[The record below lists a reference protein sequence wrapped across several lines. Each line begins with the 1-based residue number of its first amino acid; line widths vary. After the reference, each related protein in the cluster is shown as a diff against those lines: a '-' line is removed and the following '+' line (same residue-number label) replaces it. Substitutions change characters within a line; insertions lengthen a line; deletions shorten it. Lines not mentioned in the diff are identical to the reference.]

1 MKDQEKI
8 LSSVRRP
15 SRYIG
20 GEWNSYSSDSSA
32 RLRVSSSGPENKNPS
47 ATICLCYPDLYEIGT
62 SSSGI
67 EILYSVVNEDPR
79 FAAQRCFAPDADMA
93 EALAS
98 RGEKLFSLETKTPL
112 REFDAVGFTL
122 QHELCATNLLYMLE
136 SAGIGI
142 FASRRADVFP
152 VILGGGPLTMNPE
165 PFADFFDAFVIGDG
179 EEAIVEIMERIA
191 AAKSS
196 RASKRELLE
205 SLAGV
210 DGVYVPSLYEP
221 RFDGEGGIFT
231 GLHKLSDAVEDTV
244 VRRVFDIASR
254 PPAATP
260 VVPSA
265 SSVHSRLS
273 VEIARGCPH
282 NCSFCQAAVYYRP
295 LRVRE
300 PAVILEAVKRG
311 LKNTGYDEVSFA
323 SLSSGD
329 YRGIAGLIE
338 ETIKSNSFYP
348 LTVALPSLHCD
359 KFDREVA
366 SALAK
371 SASRPSVTLAPEA
384 GTERLRASIGKRLSD
399 DAIVSAARAAYDSG
413 WKQIKLYF
421 MYGLPGE
428 TDEDIEGVAA
438 LVKRIR
444 SELRGIGVKVSM
456 SPFVPK
462 ALTAFEREKFDG
474 IAELSRKKD
483 KLRGLLGGAFKSHD
497 IEASFTESLLA
508 RGDRRM
514 SKVIAR
520 AYALGA
526 KFDQWREHFRFDL
539 WMKAFA
545 DEGINPTE
553 YSGRIGPA
561 TALPWAHISAVFAPA
576 TAWRSDMSQV
586 LPSAAPEIRPI
597 PGAFVPAP
605 ALNPVRFRIRL
616 ERRGLA
622 RFISHNDQI
631 EIFRRAA
638 RRARLRIKYSSGFH
652 PQPKIA
658 FGPAV
663 AVGHESRAEYMEAE
677 FLGYA
682 PPQETAERLGVCLP
696 DGYSVLSVR
705 QIPTAF
711 ASLEA
716 LCGAAQY
723 TVFFEEIPA
732 FAHEAL
738 KNFNDSSEV
747 IVEVASKP
755 RDIKKIVRDIELS
768 GQHHLHKQSA
778 LRMTLNILPSG
789 NLKPEKIASHI
800 FGVPSET
807 LLVRRESFYAVKR
820 DGSII
825 EI

>member
-1 MKDQEKI
+1 MKDIEKI

-32 RLRVSSSGPENKNPS
+32 RLRVSSSGSENKNPS
-47 ATICLCYPDLYEIGT
+47 ARICLCYPDLYEIGT

-79 FAAQRCFAPDADMA
+79 FDAQRCFAPDVDMA
-93 EALAS
+93 EALSA

-122 QHELCATNLLYMLE
+122 QHELCATNVLYMLE

-142 FASRRADVFP
+142 FASERADVFP
-152 VILGGGPLTMNPE
+152 VILGGGPLMMNPE

-179 EEAIVEIMERIA
+179 EEAIVEVMERIA

-196 RASKRELLE
+196 GASKRELLR
-205 SLAGV
+205 SLAGI

-221 RFDGEGGIFT
+221 RFDGVGGIFT
-231 GLHKLSDAVEDTV
+231 GLRKLSDEALDTV
-244 VRRVFDIASR
+244 VKRVFDIASR

-260 VVPSA
+260 VVPSG

-384 GTERLRASIGKRLSD
+384 GTERLRALIGKRLSD
-399 DAIVSAARAAYDSG
+399 DAIVSAVRAAYDSG
-413 WKQIKLYF
+413 WKQVKLYF

-462 ALTAFEREKFDG
+462 AQTGFEREKFDG

-483 KLRGLLGGAFKSHD
+483 KLRRLLGGAFKSHD
-497 IEASFTESLLA
+497 IEASFTESLIA
-508 RGDRRM
+508 RGDRRVA
-514 SKVIAR
+514 KVIAR

-545 DEGINPTE
+545 DEGVNPTE
-553 YSGRIGPA
+553 YSSRIGPA
-561 TALPWAHISAVFAPA
+561 TALPWAHISPAVSAPSSMKTRPA
-576 TAWRSDMSQV
+576 SGDGMSGAK
-586 LPSAAPEIRPI
+586 PSAEV
-597 PGAFVPAP
+597 PGAFASPTVLHRGGEA
-605 ALNPVRFRIRL
+605 NPVRFRIRL

-682 PPQETAERLGVCLP
+682 PPQETAERLGACLP
-696 DGYSVLSVR
+696 DGYLVLSVR
-705 QIPTAF
+705 QIPTVF

-716 LCGAAQY
+716 LCGAAAY
-723 TVFFEEIPA
+723 TVFFQELPA
-732 FAHEAL
+732 AADEAL

-747 IVEVASKP
+747 VVEIASSP
-755 RDIKKIVRDIELS
+755 RDIKKIVRAIELS
-768 GQHHLHKQSA
+768 GSS

-789 NLKPEKIASHI
+789 NLKPEKIISHI
-800 FGVPSET
+800 FGVPIET